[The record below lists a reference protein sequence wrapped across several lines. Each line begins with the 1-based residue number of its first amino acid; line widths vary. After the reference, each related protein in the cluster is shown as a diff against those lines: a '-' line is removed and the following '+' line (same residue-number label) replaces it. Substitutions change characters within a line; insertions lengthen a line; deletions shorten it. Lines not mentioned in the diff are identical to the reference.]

1 MVDHV
6 AIMIV
11 SHSHKIASGTSEMVR
26 QMCGEKI
33 KISFAG
39 GTSDGEL
46 GTDVGIILKGLK
58 EIWSDSGVVLLYDLG
73 SAEMSSEAAIEM
85 LPQNQQE
92 KIKILDAP
100 LVEGAII
107 AGVESIQGSKLEEVK
122 NVIEKKYLKTDE
134 ILSSTEVQ
142 SIKISHQ
149 IGLHARPAVKFTKLA
164 KTFEANIKVKLQEQT
179 VWVDAKSIVKVM
191 GLKASQGKILNL
203 KADGRDANESVK
215 MLTNFVQ
222 NDFVE
227 K

>member
-6 AIMIV
+6 GIMIV
-11 SHSHKIASGTSEMVR
+11 SHSHSIASGTLEMVR

-33 KISFAG
+33 PISYAG
-39 GTSDGEL
+39 GTSEGEL
-46 GTDVGIILKGLK
+46 GTDVEKILKGLK

-100 LVEGAII
+100 LVEGAVI

-122 NVIEKKYLKTDE
+122 YIVEKKHLLTDA
-134 ILSSTEVQ
+134 ISASTEVQ
-142 SIKISHQ
+142 SVKISHN

-164 KTFEANIKVKLQEQT
+164 KTFDANIQVKLQEQT
-179 VWVDAKSIVKVM
+179 VWVDARSIVKVM
-191 GLKASQGKILNL
+191 GLKASQGKVLNL
-203 KADGRDANESVK
+203 KADGKDANEAVK
-215 MLTNFVQ
+215 ILKNFVR